1 MVLQVAYMSGAGN
14 LFTVIDNSKYRI
26 TKDQAAILAPILCNI
41 NDYNPRKTEG
51 LILIDKS
58 TDESIDFAVDFF
70 NPDGT
75 NDAMCGN
82 GGRCAVAYAL
92 HSPSIPPF
100 NSNKFT
106 MAGGQYNF
114 DIDGDQITLY
124 FPEPKAY
131 TRDITLSLENS
142 SVHGEFIDVG
152 SKHFVVNFSEIDT
165 LSNTNFREFNIDEI
179 ALPIR
184 HHTEFAPNG
193 VNVNIYQILDNNIV
207 NLRTFERGVE
217 FETGAC
223 GTGAISTAFSI
234 VQNKLLS
241 FPICIIPPSGEQLIV
256 DKIINSSSITFALK
270 GPATVLELAEIN
282 INPSLFNIE
291 ITQ

>member
-1 MVLQVAYMSGAGN
+1 MSGAGN
-14 LFTVIDNSKYRI
+14 LFTVIDNSIYRI
-26 TKDQAAILAPILCNI
+26 TKDQAAKLAPILCNV
-41 NDYNPRKTEG
+41 NNYNSRKTEG

-58 TDESIDFAVDFF
+58 TNKSIDFAVDFY

-92 HSPSIPPF
+92 QSPSIPDF
-100 NSNKFT
+100 RSKSFT
-106 MAGGQYNF
+106 MASSKYNF
-114 DIDGDQITLY
+114 DIDDDLICLY
-124 FPEPKAY
+124 FPEPKSY
-131 TRDITLSLENS
+131 SRNITLSLENT
-142 SVHGEFIDVG
+142 SVQGEFVDVG

-165 LSNTNFREFNIDEI
+165 LSNTDFRRFNIDEI

-193 VNVNIYQILDNNIV
+193 VNVNIYQILDNNLV

-234 VQNKLLS
+234 VQNDLLN

-256 DKIINSSSITFALK
+256 DIITGTDPTAFALK
-270 GPATVLELAEIN
+270 GPAKILEIAEIN
-282 INPSLFNIE
+282 INPSLFNFE

>member
-1 MVLQVAYMSGAGN
+1 MILQVTYMSGAGN
-14 LFTVIDNSKYRI
+14 LFTVIDNSQYRI

-58 TDESIDFAVDFF
+58 ADDLFDFSVDFY
-70 NPDGT
+70 NPDGS

-92 HSPSIPPF
+92 QSPSIPLF
-100 NSNKFT
+100 NSNTFT
-106 MAGGQYNF
+106 MACSQYNF

-131 TRDITLSLENS
+131 IRDITLSLENS
-142 SVHGEFIDVG
+142 SIRGEFVDVG
-152 SKHFVVNFSEIDT
+152 SKHFVANFSEINT
-165 LSNTNFREFNIDEI
+165 LSNTDFREFNIDEI

-234 VQNKLLS
+234 VQNDLLN
-241 FPICIIPPSGEQLIV
+241 FPICIIPPSGEKLIV
-256 DKIINSSSITFALK
+256 DRITGTDSTAFALK
-270 GPATVLELAEIN
+270 GPAIILELAEII
-282 INPSLFNIE
+282 INPSLFNFE
-291 ITQ
+291 